1 MKRILFVSLISFL
14 ILAACGNDS
23 NSESTS
29 KQETS
34 NLSVEKQE
42 EKYKKETKKLGEILA
57 EAGKGVNE
65 AISDD
70 TSDDDSDIS
79 EKDIKALQKEIKNYR
94 DNTKHLDK
102 VNKEIGDYAYKTADS
117 MMLYV
122 ERTSELEKFKKNNPE
137 LENADDLA
145 NADAVYSLLTVFESI
160 QMDYEDFDLDY
171 KKEYLG
177 AKGNEGVTDILALQ
191 QEVDITQLAD
201 GLGVG
206 ISEFQDNLN
215 SSQTKELSNKEYRNK
230 INKNL
235 VHEEPDMSKR
245 QYNAIVKDFNEKAP
259 KFLYY
264 DEVNKMISTTEY
276 NYMIDLRNGVVG
288 ADTDPE
294 IDDTDFSSES
304 DLSEEASDTSSSE
317 ENVTRNNVIDYV
329 EEYEGEPL
337 DTEIYTY
344 KEPEKTEDG
353 EWGFSFTDKDGELAG
368 SYIIDENGK
377 VTKYDENG
385 EQK

>member
-1 MKRILFVSLISFL
+1 MKRILFVSLINFL
-14 ILAACGNDS
+14 ILAACGNAS

-29 KQETS
+29 KQEAS
-34 NLSVEKQE
+34 NLSDEKQE

-65 AISDD
+65 GISDD

-79 EKDIKALQKEIKNYR
+79 EKDIKKLQKEIKKYR

-122 ERTSELEKFKKNNPE
+122 ERTSELEKFKKINPE
-137 LENADDLA
+137 LEDAYDLA

-160 QMDYEDFDLDY
+160 QMDYEDFDIDY
-171 KKEYLG
+171 KKKYLG
-177 AKGNEGVTDILALQ
+177 AKGNEGITDILALQ

-230 INKNL
+230 VNKNL

-259 KFLYY
+259 KFLHY

-288 ADTDPE
+288 AETNSE

-304 DLSEEASDTSSSE
+304 DSSE

-344 KEPEKTEDG
+344 KEPEKNEDG

-368 SYIIDENGK
+368 SYIVDKNGN
-377 VTKYDENG
+377 VTKYDEDGG
-385 EQK
+385 EE

>member
-1 MKRILFVSLISFL
+1 MKKVSFL
-14 ILAACGNDS
+14 LLSSFLVLAACGNDS

-34 NLSVEKQE
+34 DLSAEKQE

-57 EAGKGVNE
+57 EAGKGINE
-65 AISDD
+65 GISDD
-70 TSDDDSDIS
+70 ISDDDSGIN
-79 EKDIKALQKEIKNYR
+79 EKDIKALQKEIKKYR

-117 MMLYV
+117 MMLYA

-137 LENADDLA
+137 LEDAYDLA

-160 QMDYEDFDLDY
+160 QMDYEDFDIDY

-177 AKGNEGVTDILALQ
+177 AKGNEGVTDILSLQ

-206 ISEFQDNLN
+206 ISEFKDNLN
-215 SSQTKELSNKEYRNK
+215 SSQTKELSNKDYRK
-230 INKNL
+230 KVNKNL

-245 QYNAIVKDFNEKAP
+245 QYNAIVKDFNKKAP
-259 KFLYY
+259 KFLHY

-288 ADTDPE
+288 AETDSE
-294 IDDTDFSSES
+294 IDDTDLSSES
-304 DLSEEASDTSSSE
+304 DSIEESSDDSNSE

-344 KEPEKTEDG
+344 KEPEKTEDD
-353 EWGFSFTDKDGELAG
+353 EWGFSFTDKHGELAG
-368 SYIIDENGK
+368 SYIVDKNGN

-385 EQK
+385 EQE

>member
-1 MKRILFVSLISFL
+1 MKRILFVSLINFL
-14 ILAACGNDS
+14 ILAACGNAS

-29 KQETS
+29 KQEAS
-34 NLSVEKQE
+34 NLSDEKQE

-65 AISDD
+65 GISDD

-79 EKDIKALQKEIKNYR
+79 EKDIKKLQKEIKKYR

-122 ERTSELEKFKKNNPE
+122 ERTSELEKFKKINPE
-137 LENADDLA
+137 LEDAYDLA

-160 QMDYEDFDLDY
+160 QMDYEDFDIDY
-171 KKEYLG
+171 KKKYLG
-177 AKGNEGVTDILALQ
+177 AKGNEGITDILALQ

-230 INKNL
+230 VNKNL

-259 KFLYY
+259 KFLHY

-288 ADTDPE
+288 AETDSE

-304 DLSEEASDTSSSE
+304 DSSE

-344 KEPEKTEDG
+344 KEPEKNEDG

-368 SYIIDENGK
+368 SYIVDKNGN
-377 VTKYDENG
+377 VTKYDEDG
-385 EQK
+385 EEE